1 MVLKNIIK
9 IGLELTKI
17 RKHTRGI
24 KAVHIAHQPISKP
37 TVSEAP
43 SLR

>member
-17 RKHTRGI
+17 RKHTRTRENIYGEQI
-24 KAVHIAHQPISKP
+24 
-37 TVSEAP
+37 
-43 SLR
+43 